1 MSIPGSPQNEAIQHS
16 SISTS
21 NGVGSSSS
29 ATSAATSAP
38 PISVAATTSNQSTE
52 ESQPRRGTK
61 SQPTGSWLPLP
72 PERGWGVVGG
82 PCYSYS
88 SDRND
93 LNLFLIRFFG
103 LFGVLTPLIAMLM
116 KCNVLSGTDEDKRI
130 GTLGVRCTTHGSTM
144 FLYSYDLFIILC
156 YVYVFGVFFK
166 LYLKAW
172 GGLMGEF

>member
-1 MSIPGSPQNEAIQHS
+1 MSVPSSPQNEAIQHS

-21 NGVGSSSS
+21 NGVGSASSS
-29 ATSAATSAP
+29 ATSAAASAP
-38 PISVAATTSNQSTE
+38 PSSVAATTSNQSTE
-52 ESQPRRGTK
+52 ESQQRRGAK
-61 SQPTGSWLPLP
+61 SQPSGSWLPLP

-116 KCNVLSGTDEDKRI
+116 KCNVFSGTDEDKRI

-144 FLYSYDLFIILC
+144 FCIHVTYLLIFAICMFFI
-156 YVYVFGVFFK
+156 
-166 LYLKAW
+166 
-172 GGLMGEF
+172 